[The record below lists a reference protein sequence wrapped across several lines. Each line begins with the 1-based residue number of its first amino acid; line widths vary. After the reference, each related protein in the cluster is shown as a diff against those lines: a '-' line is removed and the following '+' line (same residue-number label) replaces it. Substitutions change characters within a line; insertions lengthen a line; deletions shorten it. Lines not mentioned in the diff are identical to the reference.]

1 MMVVS
6 DNVVSKSGYNCKL
19 IAVIS
24 NINVKNSIGT
34 LVFKSSRQTT
44 IRMVELNFRDRT
56 LI

>member
-24 NINVKNSIGT
+24 NINVKNPIDT
-34 LVFKSSRQTT
+34 LVFMSSK
-44 IRMVELNFRDRT
+44 
-56 LI
+56 